1 MVREGRNRRTLTMT
15 TRSDA
20 RARAMRRL
28 DDEYIE
34 YSFER
39 AKIDARVPNNR
50 IVNKIRRKQYILS
63 CMGNLC
69 ERVRDHLLFPD
80 IQYDRFA
87 LECVNAV
94 CDGKRNAF
102 SAEHPVLATYIK
114 NTFDRE
120 IVTADIGIRTLP
132 YSDSQGMR
140 RWIHERR
147 YLSVNGRRV
156 RGDDAFRMLYRPY
169 SPGLLK
175 NARVVTARLKDGT
188 FIDSKCAS
196 FSALRL
202 TPKKRTK

>member
-15 TRSDA
+15 TRSEA
-20 RARAMRRL
+20 RARAMYRL
-28 DDEYIE
+28 DSEYTE

-39 AKIDARVPNNR
+39 AKIGARVPNNR

-63 CMGNLC
+63 CMGELC
-69 ERVRDHLLFPD
+69 ERLRDHLLFPD

-94 CDGKRNAF
+94 CDGKPNAF

-120 IVTADIGIRTLP
+120 IVTADIGIRTLQ
-132 YSDSQGMR
+132 YSDPEGVR
-140 RWIHERR
+140 PWIHERR

-156 RGDDAFRMLYRPY
+156 RCDDAFHMLYRGY

-175 NARVVTARLKDGT
+175 NARVVTTYLKDGT
-188 FIDSKCAS
+188 FIDSKCLS
-196 FSALRL
+196 LRALRL
-202 TPKKRTK
+202 SPKKRTK

>member
-39 AKIDARVPNNR
+39 AKIDARVPNNC

-63 CMGNLC
+63 CMGELC
-69 ERVRDHLLFPD
+69 ERVRDHLFFPD
-80 IQYDRFA
+80 IKYDRFA
-87 LECVNAV
+87 TECVNAV
-94 CDGKRNAF
+94 CDGKATVF

-120 IVTADIGIRTLP
+120 IVTADISIRTLP
-132 YSDSQGMR
+132 YSDLVGVR
-140 RWIHERR
+140 RWIDDRR
-147 YLSVNGRRV
+147 YLSINGRRV
-156 RGDDAFRMLYRPY
+156 RCDDAFQMLYRPY
-169 SPGLLK
+169 TPGLLK